1 MVLSRDSISLY
12 AVSCDVI
19 LGEAPVTILFL
30 NAMKG
35 FLNIHTHSSVH
46 PDTEILS
53 LSPASLLENQEA
65 IHASVGIHPWELTE
79 ANADAL
85 WEDLQK
91 AIKDKRVVAIGECGI
106 DKLKGPSLDLQIA
119 LFKKEALLAEVH
131 SIPLVI
137 HCVKAFNELILL
149 KKEIKPMQPWIIHGF
164 RGKLSLA
171 KDCIRHGFYL
181 SIGAHFQEDAL
192 KAIPSDRMFIETD
205 EADKSIEDIYQN
217 IAQVRGMELEEL
229 KECIN
234 MNAEEVF
241 FKA

>member
-1 MVLSRDSISLY
+1 MALSRDSISPY
-12 AVSCDVI
+12 AVSCDAT

-91 AIKDKRVVAIGECGI
+91 AIEDKRVVAIGECGI

-119 LFKKEALLAEVH
+119 LFKKEVLLAEVH

-149 KKEIKPMQPWIIHGF
+149 KKEIKPLQPWIIHGF

-181 SIGAHFQEDAL
+181 SIGTHFQEDAL
-192 KAIPSDRMFIETD
+192 KAIPSDRLFIETD

-234 MNAEEVF
+234 KNAEEVF

>member
-1 MVLSRDSISLY
+1 MVLSRDFISLY
-12 AVSCDVI
+12 AVSCDAI
-19 LGEAPVTILFL
+19 LGEDPVTILFL

-65 IHASVGIHPWELTE
+65 IHVSVGIHPWELTE

-85 WEDLQK
+85 WEALQK
-91 AIKDKRVVAIGECGI
+91 AIEDKRVVAIGECGI

-119 LFKKEALLAEVH
+119 LFKKEALLAEAH

-181 SIGAHFQEDAL
+181 SIGTHFQEDAL
-192 KAIPSDRMFIETD
+192 KAIPSDRLFIETD

-234 MNAEEVF
+234 KNAEEVF

>member
-1 MVLSRDSISLY
+1 MVLSRDSTSPY
-12 AVSCDVI
+12 AVSCDAI

-30 NAMKG
+30 NTMKG

-53 LSPASLLENQEA
+53 LSPASLLGNQEA
-65 IHASVGIHPWELTE
+65 IYASVGIHPWEVTE

-85 WEDLQK
+85 WEALQK
-91 AIKDKRVVAIGECGI
+91 AVEYKRVVAIGECGI

-119 LFKKEALLAEVH
+119 LFKKEAMLAEAH

-149 KKEIKPMQPWIIHGF
+149 KKEIRPLQPWIIHGF

-171 KDCIRHGFYL
+171 KDCIRHGFYF
-181 SIGAHFQEDAL
+181 SVGAHFQEDAL
-192 KAIPSDRMFIETD
+192 KAIPSDRLFIETD

-234 MNAEEVF
+234 KNVKEVF

>member
-1 MVLSRDSISLY
+1 MVLSRDFISLY
-12 AVSCDVI
+12 AVSCDAI
-19 LGEAPVTILFL
+19 LGEDPVTILFL

-53 LSPASLLENQEA
+53 LPPVSLLENQGA
-65 IHASVGIHPWELTE
+65 IYASVGIHPWELTE

-85 WEDLQK
+85 WEVLQK
-91 AIKDKRVVAIGECGI
+91 AVEDKRVVAIGECGI

-119 LFKKEALLAEVH
+119 LFKKEALLAEAR

-149 KKEIKPMQPWIIHGF
+149 KKEIKPLQPWIIHGF

-181 SIGAHFQEDAL
+181 SMGAHFQEDAL
-192 KAIPSDRMFIETD
+192 KAIPSDRLFIETD

-234 MNAEEVF
+234 KNAEEVF

>member
-1 MVLSRDSISLY
+1 MALSRDFISPY
-12 AVSCDVI
+12 AVSCDAI

-53 LSPASLLENQEA
+53 VSPVSLLENQEA
-65 IHASVGIHPWELTE
+65 IYASVGIHPWELTE
-79 ANADAL
+79 ANADTL
-85 WEDLQK
+85 WESLQK
-91 AIKDKRVVAIGECGI
+91 AVEDKRVVAIGECGL
-106 DKLKGPSLDLQIA
+106 DKLKGSSLELQIA
-119 LFKKEALLAEVH
+119 LFKKEALLAEVR

-149 KKEIKPMQPWIIHGF
+149 KKEIKPLQPWIIHGF

-171 KDCIRHGFYL
+171 QDCIRHGFYL
-181 SIGAHFQEDAL
+181 SVGAHFQEDAL
-192 KAIPSDRMFIETD
+192 KAIPLDRLFIETD
-205 EADKSIEDIYQN
+205 EANKSIEDIYRN

-234 MNAEEVF
+234 KNAEEVF

>member
-1 MVLSRDSISLY
+1 MVLSRDSTSPY
-12 AVSCDVI
+12 AVSCDAI

-30 NAMKG
+30 NTMKG

-53 LSPASLLENQEA
+53 LSPASLLGNQEA
-65 IHASVGIHPWELTE
+65 IYASVGIHPWELTE
-79 ANADAL
+79 TNADTL
-85 WEDLQK
+85 WEALQK
-91 AIKDKRVVAIGECGI
+91 AVEDKRVVAIGECGI
-106 DKLKGPSLDLQIA
+106 DKLKGASLDLQIA
-119 LFKKEALLAEVH
+119 LFKKEAMLAEAR

-149 KKEIKPMQPWIIHGF
+149 KKEIRPLQAWIIHGF

-181 SIGAHFQEDAL
+181 SVGAHFQEDAL
-192 KAIPSDRMFIETD
+192 KNIPLDRLFIETD
-205 EADKSIEDIYQN
+205 EANKSIEDIYQN

-234 MNAEEVF
+234 KNAEEVF

>member
-1 MVLSRDSISLY
+1 MALSKDSISPY
-12 AVSCDVI
+12 AVSCDAI
-19 LGEAPVTILFL
+19 LGEAPVTTLFL

-53 LSPASLLENQEA
+53 LSPASLPENQGA
-65 IHASVGIHPWELTE
+65 NHASVGIHPWELTE
-79 ANADAL
+79 ANADTL
-85 WEDLQK
+85 WEVLQK
-91 AIKDKRVVAIGECGI
+91 AVEDKRVVAIGECGI
-106 DKLKGPSLDLQIA
+106 DKLKGPYLDLQIA
-119 LFKKEALLAEVH
+119 LFKKEALLAEAH

-137 HCVKAFNELILL
+137 HCVKAFNELIRL
-149 KKEIKPMQPWIIHGF
+149 KKEIKPLQPWIIHGF

-171 KDCIRHGFYL
+171 NDCIRHGFYL
-181 SIGAHFQEDAL
+181 SIGTHFQEDAL
-192 KAIPSDRMFIETD
+192 KAIPSDRLFIETD

-217 IAQVRGMELEEL
+217 IAQVRDMELEEL

>member
-1 MVLSRDSISLY
+1 MALSRDSISPY
-12 AVSCDVI
+12 AVSCDAT

-91 AIKDKRVVAIGECGI
+91 AIEDKRVVAIGECGI

-119 LFKKEALLAEVH
+119 LFKKEVLLAEVH

-149 KKEIKPMQPWIIHGF
+149 KKEIKPLQPWIIHGF

-192 KAIPSDRMFIETD
+192 KAIPSDRLFIETD
-205 EADKSIEDIYQN
+205 EVDKSIEDIYQN

-234 MNAEEVF
+234 KNAEEVF

>member
-1 MVLSRDSISLY
+1 MVLSRDFISLY
-12 AVSCDVI
+12 AVSCDAI
-19 LGEAPVTILFL
+19 LGEDPVTILFL

-53 LSPASLLENQEA
+53 LSPVSLLENQGA
-65 IHASVGIHPWELTE
+65 IYASVGIHPWELTE

-85 WEDLQK
+85 WEVLQK
-91 AIKDKRVVAIGECGI
+91 AVEDKRVVAIGECGI

-119 LFKKEALLAEVH
+119 LFKKEALLAEAH

-137 HCVKAFNELILL
+137 HCVKAFNELIRL
-149 KKEIKPMQPWIIHGF
+149 KKEIKPLQPWIIHGF

-171 KDCIRHGFYL
+171 NDCIRHGFYL
-181 SIGAHFQEDAL
+181 SIGTHFQEDAL
-192 KAIPSDRMFIETD
+192 KAIPSDRLFIETD

-217 IAQVRGMELEEL
+217 IAQVRDMELEEL

>member
-1 MVLSRDSISLY
+1 MALSRDSISPY
-12 AVSCDVI
+12 AVSCDAT

-79 ANADAL
+79 ANADTL
-85 WEDLQK
+85 WEALQK
-91 AIKDKRVVAIGECGI
+91 AIEDKRVVAIGECGI
-106 DKLKGPSLDLQIA
+106 DKFKGPSLDLQIA
-119 LFKKEALLAEVH
+119 LFKKEALLAEAH

-192 KAIPSDRMFIETD
+192 KAIPSDRLFIETD

-234 MNAEEVF
+234 KNTEEVF

>member
-1 MVLSRDSISLY
+1 MALSRDSISPY
-12 AVSCDVI
+12 AVSCDAT

-53 LSPASLLENQEA
+53 LSPDSLLENQKA

-91 AIKDKRVVAIGECGI
+91 AIEDKRVVAIGECGI

-119 LFKKEALLAEVH
+119 LFKKEALLAETH

-149 KKEIKPMQPWIIHGF
+149 KKEIKPLQPWIIHGF

-192 KAIPSDRMFIETD
+192 KAIPSDRLFIETD
-205 EADKSIEDIYQN
+205 EADKSIEYIYQN

-234 MNAEEVF
+234 KNAEEVF

>member
-65 IHASVGIHPWELTE
+65 IHVSVGIHPWELTE

-85 WEDLQK
+85 WENLQK
-91 AIKDKRVVAIGECGI
+91 AIEDKRVVAIGECGI

-119 LFKKEALLAEVH
+119 LFKKEALLAEAH

-149 KKEIKPMQPWIIHGF
+149 KKEIKPLQPWIIHGF

-181 SIGAHFQEDAL
+181 SIGTHFQEDAL
-192 KAIPSDRMFIETD
+192 KAIPSDRLFIETD

-234 MNAEEVF
+234 KNAEEVF

>member
-1 MVLSRDSISLY
+1 MALSRDSISPY
-12 AVSCDVI
+12 AVSCDAT

-79 ANADAL
+79 ANADTL
-85 WEDLQK
+85 WEALQK
-91 AIKDKRVVAIGECGI
+91 AIEDKRVVAIGECGI
-106 DKLKGPSLDLQIA
+106 DKFKGPSLDLQIA
-119 LFKKEALLAEVH
+119 LFKKEVLLAEVR

-192 KAIPSDRMFIETD
+192 KAIPSDRLFIETD

-234 MNAEEVF
+234 KNTEEVF

>member
-12 AVSCDVI
+12 AVSCDAI
-19 LGEAPVTILFL
+19 LGEAPVTIQFL

-35 FLNIHTHSSVH
+35 FLNIHTHSSIH

-53 LSPASLLENQEA
+53 LSPISLLENHGA
-65 IHASVGIHPWELTE
+65 IHASVGIHPWNLTE
-79 ANADAL
+79 ENAESL
-85 WEDLQK
+85 WEALQK
-91 AIKDKRVVAIGECGI
+91 AIEDKRVVALGECGI
-106 DKLKGPSLDLQIA
+106 DKLKGPSLDLQTA
-119 LFKKEALLAEVH
+119 LFKKEALLAEAR

-149 KKEIKPMQPWIIHGF
+149 KKEIKPLQPWIIHGF
-164 RGKLSLA
+164 RGKASLA
-171 KDCIRHGFYL
+171 TDCIRHGFYL
-181 SIGAHFQEDAL
+181 SVEAHFQEEAL
-192 KAIPSDRMFIETD
+192 KAIPSDRLFIETD
-205 EADKSIEDIYQN
+205 ESDKPIEDIYQN

-234 MNAEEVF
+234 KNVKEVF

>member
-1 MVLSRDSISLY
+1 MVLSRDSTSPY
-12 AVSCDVI
+12 AVSCDAI

-30 NAMKG
+30 NTMKG

-53 LSPASLLENQEA
+53 LSPASLLGNQEA
-65 IHASVGIHPWELTE
+65 IYASVSIHPWELTE
-79 ANADAL
+79 TNADTL
-85 WEDLQK
+85 WEALQK
-91 AIKDKRVVAIGECGI
+91 AVEDKRVVAIGECGI

-119 LFKKEALLAEVH
+119 LFKKEAMLAEAR

-149 KKEIKPMQPWIIHGF
+149 KKEIRPLQPWIIHGF

-181 SIGAHFQEDAL
+181 SVGAHFQEDAL
-192 KAIPSDRMFIETD
+192 KAIPSDRLFIETD
-205 EADKSIEDIYQN
+205 EADKSIEEIYQN

-234 MNAEEVF
+234 KNVKEVF